1 MNLIGQLIAESPIY
15 RGNAIKTLFTRDG
28 DGKQKLVSLPGRIGG
43 TAQALMD
50 AFIGEF
56 LNKRKQIIT
65 NKGLLNREWERF
77 YSEEMPSDLISQV
90 ECRLS
95 NKSYLRDRFFDLRMG
110 IHLDE
115 DRWAMIANDNH
126 KMETVFKNAIFDF
139 SLSISDQEL
148 QKDDNQAK
156 LYYLLN
162 EIKEGRFWFGAGKTK
177 GLGNVRLEMDLSV
190 LKPKKVPSLKKGV
203 NHLHV
208 EFSFDCMNPVLIG
221 WNWGKKDANAKGE
234 AKSNSQTQDSSAPKK
249 KFHYDLENSDT
260 WVDGEITERKTHRR
274 LKEMIQK
281 GQIQKYQ
288 WDDKT
293 KAPKGVDPRVWEE
306 FVSYHE
312 KSKKVQFHQM
322 KDHINLSKSILNDSN
337 MIDFLNSYRDKTRQE
352 LSREHHI
359 DFRAGGQNKREISR
373 KYGKPYDKIFMRML
387 TWAPSK
393 NQEGQWEI
401 YIPGSTIKG
410 AFRKRASQILKTV
423 KGETRDTQDLLD
435 FLFGRTGGKGIKPVT
450 GKVKFSDAY
459 LTDPID
465 NEKAFS
471 SVDGIKM
478 NPKTGRP
485 SNNSKRD
492 FLIGYG
498 NELKFQLKI
507 DIQDIEKRHLEAV
520 SVLFHLLDDFRKG
533 DIPFGGDRSN
543 GTGWIEAKNPELTW
557 LTSSSD
563 DVTKQLFGNQ
573 TLTDDGIWKRVS
585 LAGSSA
591 VNALK
596 PFQDIKPQTREGKI
610 PEGSGFISHRHF
622 GGHCGLIT
630 AEAEVLTPLSI
641 RESGEPSFTTTKDGE
656 IFNGW
661 DFFSLSPPAN
671 SNRKQ
676 DRQYA
681 LPSRSIKGM
690 LRHIYAIVSDSKTDS
705 TEISKLTPVD
715 SLFGFVG
722 PGNDNALAGRLSFS
736 FGLFDQP
743 KLSWF
748 KAPYFYG
755 HLHFDGGKWVE
766 NPEGKAKKTL
776 IDETWRIF
784 PHVPFAN
791 GVEEVSDFDPDDST
805 YGYFRAMM
813 PGSKA
818 RFNIRFWNLK
828 DEELQRLVWCVMLGP
843 GLAHKMGNRRYQG
856 FGSIRLTPVAPC
868 YLIEWSK
875 RYTADSRVDWQKEL
889 KVPNK
894 QNVIKHYSVL
904 KKELS
909 DEHIKQ

>member
-1 MNLIGQLIAESPIY
+1 
-15 RGNAIKTLFTRDG
+15 
-28 DGKQKLVSLPGRIGG
+28 
-43 TAQALMD
+43 
-50 AFIGEF
+50 
-56 LNKRKQIIT
+56 
-65 NKGLLNREWERF
+65 
-77 YSEEMPSDLISQV
+77 
-90 ECRLS
+90 
-95 NKSYLRDRFFDLRMG
+95 
-110 IHLDE
+110 
-115 DRWAMIANDNH
+115 
-126 KMETVFKNAIFDF
+126 METVFKNAFFDLT
-139 SLSISDQEL
+139 LSISDQEL

-162 EIKEGRFWFGAGKTK
+162 EIKEGRFWFGAGKNK
-177 GLGNVRLEMDLSV
+177 GLGNVRLDIDLSV
-190 LKPKKVPSLKKGV
+190 LKPKKVPSLKEGV

-221 WNWGKKDANAKGE
+221 WNWGKKDSDAKGT
-234 AKSNSQTQDSSAPKK
+234 SNSAGGTQNFPTTKK

-260 WVDGEITERKTHRR
+260 WVDGETSTRINH
-274 LKEMIQK
+274 LKIKNMLQK
-281 GQIQKYQ
+281 GSIKEAQ
-288 WDDKT
+288 WRNRNQPPEDVDKS
-293 KAPKGVDPRVWEE
+293 AWSE
-306 FVSYHE
+306 FLNAHKTVKFGFMGNQRNLE
-312 KSKKVQFHQM
+312 KS
-322 KDHINLSKSILNDSN
+322 IANDKN
-337 MIDFLNSYRDKTRQE
+337 MIDFLNSYRDKARQE

-410 AFRKRASQILKTV
+410 AFRKRASQILKTL

-498 NELKFQLKI
+498 NGLKFKLKI
-507 DIQDIEKRHLEAV
+507 DIQDIEKKDLEAL
-520 SVLFHLLDDFRKG
+520 SILFHLLNDFQRG
-533 DIPFGGDRSN
+533 NIPFGGDRNN
-543 GTGWIEAKNPELTW
+543 GTGWIEANNPELTW

-563 DVTKQLFGNQ
+563 EVTKQLFGNQ
-573 TLTDDGIWKRVS
+573 LLTDDGIWKKLS
-585 LAGSSA
+585 LEGSSA
-591 VNALK
+591 ATALK
-596 PFQDIKPQTREGKI
+596 PFQNIKSQTRSAKI

-630 AEAEVLTPLSI
+630 VEAEVLTPLSI

-671 SNRKQ
+671 SKRKQ

-705 TEISKLTPVD
+705 EHISQLNPVD

-722 PGNDNALAGRLSFS
+722 QGSDNALAGRLSFS
-736 FGLFDQP
+736 FGPFEQP
-743 KLSWF
+743 RLSWF
-748 KAPYFYG
+748 KAPFFYG
-755 HLHFDGGKWVE
+755 NLSFENGQWQE
-766 NPEGKAKKTL
+766 NPEGKAKRTL
-776 IDETWRIF
+776 IDKTWRIF
-784 PHVPFAN
+784 PHVPLAP
-791 GVEEVSDFDPDDST
+791 GVEEVAAFEPDDPT
-805 YGYFRAMM
+805 FGYFRAMM

-818 RFNIRFWNLK
+818 RFSIRFWNLK
-828 DEELQRLVWCVMLGP
+828 DDELFRLIWCIILER
-843 GLAHKMGNRRYQG
+843 GLSHKMGNRRYQG
-856 FGSIRLTPVAPC
+856 FGSVHLNPVAPC
-868 YLIEWSK
+868 YLIDWNK
-875 RYTADSRVDWQKEL
+875 RYSSDSEIDWQKEFRIPKIPKEINHL
-889 KVPNK
+889 SAL
-894 QNVIKHYSVL
+894 QR
-904 KKELS
+904 ELS
-909 DEHIKQ
+909 DEPIRA